1 MGFPK
6 FSSTPCVVSA
16 PCECLLGVCFV
27 SGFLVRGLPCMSGV
41 PQLPVQLSEQGTN
54 KLTDD
59 QWKSLQNK
67 WAVARFFR
75 CKTSKCSICGS
86 FLLS

>member
-1 MGFPK
+1 
-6 FSSTPCVVSA
+6 
-16 PCECLLGVCFV
+16 
-27 SGFLVRGLPCMSGV
+27 MSGV
-41 PQLPVQLSEQGTN
+41 PQLPVQFSEQGTN
-54 KLTDD
+54 KLMDD